1 MHVLN
6 YLRRQHADTTAA
18 TIIRACII
26 AGGER
31 TAPDMK
37 ERGNRREK
45 KAGEFPDAD

>member
-31 TAPDMK
+31 TASDVEK
-37 ERGNRREK
+37 RGNRREK
-45 KAGEFPDAD
+45 KISEF